1 MSDPSKPGVGLPPK
15 KRMRHDRHFVDE
27 LAQRMGEGIGR
38 MFRITAITANQDQP
52 RSTLGDL
59 SDLMAS
65 IQKHGVL
72 EPLLV
77 RRRDDGLYQLVA
89 GERRFH
95 AAMQAGL
102 SEVPC
107 IEIAVSDEHAL
118 EIALVENLQ
127 RQDLSAFEEAEGFQT
142 LITKYGYTHERVAEA
157 VGRSRVTVTETLKV
171 LDLPEQVRQACRHA
185 DITAKGILLEITKA
199 RTTTAMLRLVDDIAA
214 HQLDR
219 EAIRE
224 RRRQLANDD
233 PSDEAQEAS
242 AHPPTRPPRPYT
254 LRFRSPDRV
263 VSLSRSFRT
272 TEQPKRAEVIR
283 ALETILDELRS
294 GPEAEPEG

>member
-1 MSDPSKPGVGLPPK
+1 VSDPSKPGVGLPPK

-77 RRRDDGLYQLVA
+77 RRRADGLYQLVA

-107 IEIAVSDEHAL
+107 IEVAVSDEHAL

-127 RQDLSAFEEAEGFQT
+127 RQNLNAFEEAEGFRT
-142 LITKYGYTHERVAEA
+142 LVTKYNYTHDKVADA
-157 VGRSRVTVTETLKV
+157 VGRSRVTVTETLR
-171 LDLPEQVRQACRHA
+171 LLELPEPVREACRHA
-185 DITAKGILLEITKA
+185 DITAKGILLEIAKA
-199 RTTTAMLRLVDDIAA
+199 RTTPAMLRLIDEIQA

-219 EAIRE
+219 DAIRD
-224 RRRQLANDD
+224 RRRQLAHGGEEAEE
-233 PSDEAQEAS
+233 PS
-242 AHPPTRPPRPYT
+242 PPPPIARPRPYT
-254 LRFRSPDRV
+254 VRFRSPDRV
-263 VSLSRSFRT
+263 VSLSLSFRT
-272 TEQPKRAEVIR
+272 SEHPKRAEVIR
-283 ALETILDELRS
+283 ALETILDELRA
-294 GPEAEPEG
+294 GPETEIDA

>member
-1 MSDPSKPGVGLPPK
+1 
-15 KRMRHDRHFVDE
+15 
-27 LAQRMGEGIGR
+27 MGEGIGR

-118 EIALVENLQ
+118 EIALVENLL
-127 RQDLSAFEEAEGFQT
+127 RQDLSVFEEAEGFHT
-142 LITKYGYTHERVAEA
+142 LIAKYGYTHERVAEA

-233 PSDEAQEAS
+233 PADQAPEAG
-242 AHPPTRPPRPYT
+242 AHPPTRPTRPYT

-263 VSLSRSFRT
+263 VTLSLSFRT

-294 GPEAEPEG
+294 GPEAEPEA

>member
-1 MSDPSKPGVGLPPK
+1 VSDPSKPGVGLPPK

-77 RRRDDGLYQLVA
+77 RRRADGLYQLVA

-107 IEIAVSDEHAL
+107 IEVAVSDEQAL

-127 RQDLSAFEEAEGFQT
+127 RQDLSAFEEAEGFHT
-142 LITKYGYTHERVAEA
+142 LVTKYNYTHEKVADA
-157 VGRSRVTVTETLKV
+157 VGRSRVTVTETLR
-171 LDLPEQVRQACRHA
+171 LLELPEAVREACRHA
-185 DITAKGILLEITKA
+185 DISAKGILLEVAKA
-199 RTTTAMLRLVDDIAA
+199 RTAPAMLRLIEEIEA

-219 EAIRE
+219 DAIRD
-224 RRRQLANDD
+224 RRRQLAHGTDD
-233 PSDEAQEAS
+233 SDEPAP
-242 AHPPTRPPRPYT
+242 PPTARPRPYT
-254 LRFRSPDRV
+254 VRFRSPDRV
-263 VSLSRSFRT
+263 VSLSLSFRT
-272 TEQPKRAEVIR
+272 IEQPKRAEVIR

-294 GPEAEPEG
+294 GPETEIDA

>member
-1 MSDPSKPGVGLPPK
+1 
-15 KRMRHDRHFVDE
+15 MRHDRHFVDE

-77 RRRDDGLYQLVA
+77 RRRADGLYQLVA

-107 IEIAVSDEHAL
+107 IEVAVSDEQAL

-127 RQDLSAFEEAEGFQT
+127 RQDLSAFEEAEGFHM
-142 LITKYGYTHERVAEA
+142 LVTKYNYTHEKVADA
-157 VGRSRVTVTETLKV
+157 VGRSRVTVTETLR
-171 LDLPEQVRQACRHA
+171 LLELPEAVRRACRHA
-185 DITAKGILLEITKA
+185 DISAKGILLEVAKA
-199 RTTTAMLRLVDDIAA
+199 RTAPAMLRLIEEIEA

-219 EAIRE
+219 DAIRD
-224 RRRQLANDD
+224 RRRQLAHSTDE
-233 PSDEAQEAS
+233 SDEAAS
-242 AHPPTRPPRPYT
+242 PPTARPRPYT
-254 LRFRSPDRV
+254 VRFRSPDRV
-263 VSLSRSFRT
+263 VSLSLSFRT
-272 TEQPKRAEVIR
+272 IEQPKRAEVIR

-294 GPEAEPEG
+294 GPETEIDA

>member
-27 LAQRMGEGIGR
+27 LATRMGEGIGR

-52 RSTLGDL
+52 RSSLGDL

-77 RRRDDGLYQLVA
+77 RRRGDGLYQLVA

-95 AAMQAGL
+95 AAMQLGL

-107 IEIAVSDEHAL
+107 IEVTVSDEQAL

-142 LITKYGYTHERVAEA
+142 LVTKYSYTHDKVAEA
-157 VGRSRVTVTETLKV
+157 VGRSRVTVTETIKL
-171 LDLPEQVRQACRHA
+171 LELPEGVREACRHA
-185 DITAKGILLEITKA
+185 DISAKGILLEIAKA
-199 RTTTAMLRLVDDIAA
+199 RSTAAMLRLVDEIAA

-219 EAIRE
+219 DAVRD
-224 RRRQLANDD
+224 RRRQLAHGSDD
-233 PSDEAQEAS
+233 EPGEDAA
-242 AHPPTRPPRPYT
+242 APAAARTRPYT
-254 LRFRSPDRV
+254 VKFRSPDRV
-263 VSLSRSFRT
+263 VSLSLSFRT
-272 TEQPKRAEVIR
+272 TEQPKREEVIR

-294 GPEAEPEG
+294 GPDAEIDA

>member
-1 MSDPSKPGVGLPPK
+1 
-15 KRMRHDRHFVDE
+15 MRHDRHFVDE

-77 RRRDDGLYQLVA
+77 RRRADGLYQLVA

-107 IEIAVSDEHAL
+107 IEIAVSDEQAL

-127 RQDLSAFEEAEGFQT
+127 RQDLSAFEEAEGFHT
-142 LITKYGYTHERVAEA
+142 LLSKYSYTHERVAEA
-157 VGRSRVTVTETLKV
+157 VGRSRVTVTETLK
-171 LDLPEQVRQACRHA
+171 LLELPEQVRQACRHA
-185 DITAKGILLEITKA
+185 DITAKGLLLEIAKA
-199 RTTTAMLRLVDDIAA
+199 RNSTAMLRLVDEIAA

-224 RRRQLANDD
+224 RRRQLAH
-233 PSDEAQEAS
+233 DESSGDAPAES
-242 AHPPTRPPRPYT
+242 VEPPNRAPRPFT

-263 VSLSRSFRT
+263 VSLSLSFRT
-272 TEQPKRAEVIR
+272 NEQPKRAEVIR
-283 ALETILDELRS
+283 ALETILEELRS

>member
-1 MSDPSKPGVGLPPK
+1 MSDPSNPNVGLPAK

-27 LAQRMGEGIGR
+27 LAQRAGEGIGR

-77 RRRDDGLYQLVA
+77 RRRDDGRYQLVS

-95 AAMQAGL
+95 AAMQVGL

-107 IEIAVSDEHAL
+107 IEVVVNDEQAL

-127 RQDLSAFEEAEGFQT
+127 RQDLNAFEEAEGFHT
-142 LITKYGYTHERVAEA
+142 LASKYGYTHERVADA
-157 VGRSRVTVTETLKV
+157 VGRSRVTVTETLK
-171 LDLPEQVRQACRHA
+171 LLELPDRVRAACRHA
-185 DITAKGILLEITKA
+185 DITAKGILLEIAKA
-199 RTTTAMLRLVDDIAA
+199 RTASLMLRLVDEIAN

-219 EAIRE
+219 DAVRD
-224 RRRQLANDD
+224 RRRQLALDTNDG
-233 PSDEAQEAS
+233 QE
-242 AHPPTRPPRPYT
+242 PPLPPPPQRQRPYT
-254 LRFRSPDRV
+254 LRFRSPDRAV
-263 VSLSRSFRT
+263 TLSLSFRT
-272 TEQPKRAEVIR
+272 SQQPNRDEVIR
-283 ALETILDELRS
+283 ALEAILDELRTA
-294 GPEAEPEG
+294 PEVDTEP